1 MFTQEEYMDVLGMR
15 SQGWTI
21 AEIARETNYHPA
33 TVSKW
38 LKNGGPPPE
47 ANDRPGNAGGRR
59 AVGDPGSPS

>member
-38 LKNGGPPPE
+38 LKTGGPPPP
-47 ANDRPGNAGGRR
+47 AAADPASLVVDSAGE
-59 AVGDPGSPS
+59 PGSPS